1 MSDKDDGLTVDLDDD
16 EPQYCE
22 RMAGRIERLLQSDFC
37 DTSEAVEDFETL
49 LSMFKEIAAT
59 KNLRKTR

>member
-1 MSDKDDGLTVDLDDD
+1 MPDEPEGLTVDLDED

-22 RMAGRIERLLQSDFC
+22 RMVGRVERLLQSDFC
-37 DTSEAVEDFETL
+37 DTEEATEDFETL

-59 KNLRKTR
+59 KNLRKR